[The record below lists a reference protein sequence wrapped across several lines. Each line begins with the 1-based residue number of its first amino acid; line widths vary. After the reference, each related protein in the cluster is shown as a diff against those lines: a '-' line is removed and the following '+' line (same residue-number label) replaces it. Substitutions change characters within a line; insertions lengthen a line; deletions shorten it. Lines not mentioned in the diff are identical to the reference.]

1 MNMFNME
8 VFMNILNNKFFKYVF
23 FAIVTSLLNVGTYLL
38 FYNFILEN
46 ILISNI
52 VAYAVS
58 ITISFILNKKVVF
71 KNDGGNIIKQII
83 FYLLVKLASFTID
96 SFVLVLCKEY
106 IGLSNFIAK
115 LIANMSTTISN
126 YTLNQKMVFKENN
139 K

>member
-1 MNMFNME
+1 MFNME
-8 VFMNILNNKFFKYVF
+8 VSMNILNNKFFKYVF

-52 VAYAVS
+52 IAYAVS

-71 KNDGGNIIKQII
+71 KNNGGNIIKQII

-96 SFVLVLCKEY
+96 SIVLVICKEY

>member
-1 MNMFNME
+1 
-8 VFMNILNNKFFKYVF
+8 MNILNNKFFKYVF

-46 ILISNI
+46 IIISNI
-52 VAYAVS
+52 IAYAVS
-58 ITISFILNKKVVF
+58 ITVSFILNKKVVF
-71 KNDGGNIIKQII
+71 KNNDENIIKQII

-96 SFVLVLCKEY
+96 SIVLVICKEY